1 MFRLQGTYKKD
12 RLPLLPP
19 ESESNRYDGEP
30 LTTKEKMWL
39 RSQNHRHDGTFDL
52 TYSEEEGW
60 SDPQSPILKNIQR
73 DMGPGRPPEVRQY
86 PLYSGQTH
94 IPATLWKGS
103 ENQVASTVDAIIRTF
118 AHDWKIE
125 MDLTNEQT
133 QEEANLTR

>member
-19 ESESNRYDGEP
+19 ESESNRYDGKP

-60 SDPQSPILKNIQR
+60 SDPQSPILKKMQR
-73 DMGPGRPPEVRQY
+73 DMGPSRPPEVRQY
-86 PLYSGQTH
+86 PLHSGQAH
-94 IPATLWKGS
+94 IPATLKGTDW
-103 ENQVASTVDAIIRTF
+103 QVASTVEAIIRTF

-125 MDLTNEQT
+125 MDSPSEQT
-133 QEEANLTR
+133 QEEAGLIR